1 LASAETVPRRTRI
14 ARDWLL
20 PGVVIAAIVLAWE
33 VLGRLF
39 HLPDFVVPLPS
50 VIGHELVLKGPM
62 ILSNLWVTLLE
73 ALAGFLVGNVVALG
87 LAVVSIY
94 SPFVDRLVMPF
105 ALAVRSIPV
114 VALTPLL
121 ILLLGVD
128 WKPKV
133 AVAALVVFFP
143 TLVNMAIGLRAVD
156 ARAFELMHVLN
167 ASRWQ
172 VLRHLRFP
180 SSVPYFFAALKV
192 AVPSAVLGAAVAE
205 WINAGAGLGYL
216 IIIATFQFQT
226 PLLYATMV
234 VACAATMIL
243 YWTVGLL
250 ERWLVPWREER

>member
-1 LASAETVPRRTRI
+1 
-14 ARDWLL
+14 
-20 PGVVIAAIVLAWE
+20 
-33 VLGRLF
+33 
-39 HLPDFVVPLPS
+39 
-50 VIGHELVLKGPM
+50 
-62 ILSNLWVTLLE
+62 
-73 ALAGFLVGNVVALG
+73 
-87 LAVVSIY
+87 
-94 SPFVDRLVMPF
+94 MPF

-121 ILLLGVD
+121 IFLLGVD

-167 ASRWQ
+167 ASRGQ
-172 VLRHLRFP
+172 VLFRLRFP

-205 WINAGAGLGYL
+205 WINAGAGIGYL
-216 IIIATFQFQT
+216 VIIATFQFQT

-234 VACAATMIL
+234 VVCATTMVL
-243 YWTVGLL
+243 YWSVGLL

>member
-1 LASAETVPRRTRI
+1 MGSAETTPRRI

-20 PGVVIAAIVLAWE
+20 PLFVFAAVVIVWE
-33 VLGRLF
+33 ALGRLF
-39 HLPDFVVPLPS
+39 QWPDYVIPLPT
-50 VIGHELVLKGPM
+50 VIGVELYRKAPL
-62 ILSNLWVTLLE
+62 ILTGLWVTLLE
-73 ALAGFLVGNVVALG
+73 ALAGFLVGNVVALT
-87 LAVVSIY
+87 LAILSIG
-94 SPFVDRLVMPF
+94 SPLVDRLVMPF

-172 VLRHLRFP
+172 VLIRLRFP

-205 WINAGAGLGYL
+205 WINAGAGIGYL

-234 VACAATMIL
+234 VACVATMVL
-243 YWTVGLL
+243 YWGVGLL

>member
-1 LASAETVPRRTRI
+1 MT
-14 ARDWLL
+14 RDWLL
-20 PGVVIAAIVLAWE
+20 PGLVFAGLVLAWE
-33 VLGRLF
+33 VLGRVF

-50 VIGHELVLKGPM
+50 VIGAELYRKGPL
-62 ILSNLWVTLLE
+62 ILNGLGVTLLE
-73 ALAGFLVGNVVALG
+73 ALAGFLVGNAVALT
-87 LAVVSIY
+87 LAILSIY
-94 SPFVDRLVMPF
+94 SPLVDRLVMPF

-143 TLVNMAIGLRAVD
+143 TLVNMAIGLRSVD

-172 VLRHLRFP
+172 VLLRLRFP

-205 WINAGAGLGYL
+205 WINSGAGIGYL

-234 VACAATMIL
+234 VACVATMIL
-243 YWTVGLL
+243 YWGVGLL
-250 ERWLVPWREER
+250 ERWLVPWREEH

>member
-1 LASAETVPRRTRI
+1 M
-14 ARDWLL
+14 RDWLL
-20 PGVVIAAIVLAWE
+20 PPLAFAGFVIVWE
-33 VLGRLF
+33 GLGRF
-39 HLPDFVVPLPS
+39 FQWPDYVIPLPS
-50 VIGHELVLKGPM
+50 VIGAELYKKGPL
-62 ILSNLWVTLLE
+62 ILNNLWVTLLE
-73 ALAGFLVGNVVALG
+73 ALAGFVVGNVVALA
-87 LAVVSIY
+87 LAILSIY
-94 SPFVDRLVMPF
+94 SPLVDRLVMPF

-172 VLRHLRFP
+172 VLLRLRFP

-205 WINAGAGLGYL
+205 WINAGAGIGYL

-234 VACAATMIL
+234 VACVATMVL
-243 YWTVGLL
+243 YWGVGLL

>member
-1 LASAETVPRRTRI
+1 VWYGDAVHDARRAGLFGFVFQESVLFPWLTALANVELPLKVGRPERPRDPRE
-14 ARDWLL
+14 LL
-20 PGVVIAAIVLAWE
+20 
-33 VLGRLF
+33 
-39 HLPDFVVPLPS
+39 
-50 VIGHELVLKGPM
+50 ELVGLREFAGL
-62 ILSNLWVTLLE
+62 LSQQLS
-73 ALAGFLVGNVVALG
+73 GG
-87 LAVVSIY
+87 
-94 SPFVDRLVMPF
+94 MPF

-121 ILLLGVD
+121 IFLLGVD

-167 ASRWQ
+167 ASRGQ
-172 VLRHLRFP
+172 VLFRPRFP

-205 WINAGAGLGYL
+205 WINAGAGIGYL
-216 IIIATFQFQT
+216 VIIATFPFQT

-234 VACAATMIL
+234 VVCATTMVL
-243 YWTVGLL
+243 YWSVGLL

>member
-1 LASAETVPRRTRI
+1 MGSAETAPRRI

-20 PGVVIAAIVLAWE
+20 PLLVFAALVIVWE
-33 VLGRLF
+33 GLGRLF
-39 HLPDFVVPLPS
+39 QWPDYVVPLPS
-50 VIGHELVLKGPM
+50 VIGVELYRKGPL
-62 ILSNLWVTLLE
+62 ILTGLWVTLLE
-73 ALAGFLVGNVVALG
+73 ALAGFLVGNVVALT
-87 LAVVSIY
+87 LAILSIG
-94 SPFVDRLVMPF
+94 SPLVDRLVMPF

-172 VLRHLRFP
+172 VLLRLRFP

-205 WINAGAGLGYL
+205 WINAGAGIGYL

-234 VACAATMIL
+234 VACGATMVL
-243 YWTVGLL
+243 YWGVGLL

>member
-1 LASAETVPRRTRI
+1 V

-20 PGVVIAAIVLAWE
+20 PALVIGVLVLGWE

-39 HLPDFVVPLPS
+39 DLPDFVVPLPS
-50 VIGHELVLKGPM
+50 VIWAELVRKGPM

-73 ALAGFLVGNVVALG
+73 ALGGFLLGNLVAMA
-87 LAVVSIY
+87 LAISSIY
-94 SPFVDRLVMPF
+94 SPLVDRIVMPF
-105 ALAVRSIPV
+105 ALAVRSIPI

-167 ASRWQ
+167 ATRWQ
-172 VLRHLRFP
+172 ILFRLRFP
-180 SSVPYFFAALKV
+180 SSVPYLFAALKV

-205 WINAGAGLGYL
+205 WINAGAGIGYL

-234 VACAATMIL
+234 VACVTTMVL
-243 YWTVGLL
+243 YWSVGLL

>member
-1 LASAETVPRRTRI
+1 MASRETAPSWTRAAWEWI
-14 ARDWLL
+14 L
-20 PGVVIAAIVLAWE
+20 PAAVIAGLVLGWE
-33 VLGRLF
+33 VLGRAF
-39 HLPDFVVPLPS
+39 GMPDYVVPLPS
-50 VIGHELVLKGPM
+50 VIGAELVRKGGM
-62 ILSNLWVTLLE
+62 ILDNLWITLLE
-73 ALAGFLVGNVVALG
+73 ALGGFLLGNAVALA

-94 SPFVDRLVMPF
+94 SRSVDRVVMPF

-167 ASRWQ
+167 ASRGQ
-172 VLRHLRFP
+172 VLLRLRFP
-180 SSVPYFFAALKV
+180 SSIPYFFAALKV

-234 VACAATMIL
+234 VACATTMLL
-243 YWTVGLL
+243 YWSVALL

>member
-1 LASAETVPRRTRI
+1 MASRETAPSWIRAAWEWI
-14 ARDWLL
+14 L
-20 PGVVIAAIVLAWE
+20 PVAVIAGLVLGWE
-33 VLGRLF
+33 VLGRAF
-39 HLPDFVVPLPS
+39 GLPDYVVPLPS
-50 VIGHELVLKGPM
+50 VIAAELVRKGGM
-62 ILSNLWVTLLE
+62 ILDNLWITLLE
-73 ALAGFLVGNVVALG
+73 ALGGFLLGNAVALA

-94 SPFVDRLVMPF
+94 SRSVDRVVMPF

-167 ASRWQ
+167 ASRGQ
-172 VLRHLRFP
+172 VLLRLRFP
-180 SSVPYFFAALKV
+180 SSIPYFFAALKV

-234 VACAATMIL
+234 VACATTMLL
-243 YWTVGLL
+243 YWSVALL

>member
-1 LASAETVPRRTRI
+1 MFAG
-14 ARDWLL
+14 
-20 PGVVIAAIVLAWE
+20 GVIVWE
-33 VLGRLF
+33 ALGRAL
-39 HLPDFVVPLPS
+39 HWPDYVVPLPS
-50 VIGHELVLKGPM
+50 VIGAELYKKAPVIMTG
-62 ILSNLWVTLLE
+62 LWVTLLE
-73 ALAGFLVGNVVALG
+73 AAAGFVVGNVIALA
-87 LAVVSIY
+87 LAIVSIY
-94 SPFVDRLVMPF
+94 SPLVDRLVMPF
-105 ALAVRSIPV
+105 ALAVRSVPV

-172 VLRHLRFP
+172 VLLRLRFP

-205 WINAGAGLGYL
+205 WINAGAGIGYL
-216 IIIATFQFQT
+216 IIIATFQLQT

-234 VACAATMIL
+234 VACAATMVL
-243 YWTVGLL
+243 YWGVSLL

>member
-1 LASAETVPRRTRI
+1 VAW
-14 ARDWLL
+14 DWLL
-20 PGVVIAAIVLAWE
+20 PAGVIAGLVLVWE
-33 VLGRLF
+33 VLGRVF
-39 HLPDFVVPLPS
+39 DMPDYIVPLPS
-50 VIGHELVLKGPM
+50 VIGAELMKKGSM
-62 ILSNLWVTLLE
+62 ILSNLWITLLE
-73 ALAGFLVGNVVALG
+73 ALGGFLLGNVVALA
-87 LAVVSIY
+87 LAIVSIY
-94 SPFVDRLVMPF
+94 SPLVDRIVMPF

-133 AVAALVVFFP
+133 AVAGLVVFFP

-167 ASRWQ
+167 ASRGQ
-172 VLRHLRFP
+172 VLLRLRFP

-205 WINAGAGLGYL
+205 WINAGAGIGYL

-234 VACAATMIL
+234 VACATTMIL
-243 YWTVGLL
+243 YWSVGLL